1 MRKRERGRGRE
12 REKET
17 QKMEEDFELP
27 ALARRGAGGRRKG
40 AGVRKS
46 GYGKVVGPTT
56 AAGTATL

>member
-12 REKET
+12 GESNT
-17 QKMEEDFELP
+17 EEDFELP

-40 AGVRKS
+40 AEVRKS